1 MHPILLL
8 DSPIVQIAGYEDLV
22 LVSTYT
28 KCVLCNTEREEF
40 KQIGNRPRDGEYGAC
55 FISFLEET
63 KIYCSRP
70 GCRLW
75 EVDLDGSVN
84 NTHQYKN
91 LLTTINS
98 QDILFDDDVDDK
110 QNIREMNIN
119 TTVNN
124 ESSKDS
130 NLQFF
135 KLFKIFKNL
144 ILIYNKNNIYII
156 DPRLSLILLWNN
168 QFKNILS
175 INIVDSVL
183 IIYTKDHEV
192 CTLKIQ
198 SIDNYIHTLYIN
210 EKYEKCCKLIENNL
224 TYFHDKL
231 NVQSVNLN
239 YLLQMRR
246 ILQRKNNIAIMKDIE
261 VLFDRI
267 QEIHFKENNE
277 IDADNQ
283 HKILRTQN
291 GVYILDNNYANN
303 SLVGDMAK
311 INNNSNSADKNIKD
325 ALVSVVRGTYGKNI
339 RQMIMGMNSL
349 GNDSNTMNT
358 ETITKNKIIEIE
370 CVPPPIAV
378 STSKIENE
386 EPVII
391 RPTTTDTY
399 TVAVDTITHYDNFIT
414 KSNKYNLDNILPV
427 ITDDDKNVRNLFLI
441 YKSSKISK
449 LNFLDRYAN
458 IFDKYDFNMIINLL
472 KNLEQLMVDD
482 DNQAAC
488 LARENCIR
496 ICFDYLKPEMIYEIS
511 DYSRDYIR
519 ECFNTING
527 DRLEGAAKCEN
538 CDYPIIIASECLYPE
553 IGKILLQYYWSRG
566 DYNVCFEITK
576 HATHLLEIICKFY
589 IQERNTTT
597 LTQYLFN
604 LANHELFEAT
614 AVLYEMDQW
623 HQTFSLL
630 LAMMYDCTIPCLN
643 CGNVCVLSAEIVGV
657 RSASFH
663 SWNYILTIA
672 LKYIGP
678 QLVLR
683 MLHDYADKIPPGAI
697 ERQFYRLCLMQA

>member
-8 DSPIVQIAGYEDLV
+8 DSPIVQVDGHEDLL

-55 FISFLEET
+55 FIAFHEET

-98 QDILFDDDVDDK
+98 QEILFDDDVDDK
-110 QNIREMNIN
+110 QNVREIN
-119 TTVNN
+119 FHTPVNN
-124 ESSKDS
+124 DSSKDN

-135 KLFKIFKNL
+135 KLFKIFTNL

-175 INIVDSVL
+175 INTVDSVL
-183 IIYTKDHEV
+183 IIYTSDHKV

-198 SIDNYIHTLYIN
+198 SIDNYIHTLYKN
-210 EKYEKCCKLIENNL
+210 EKYQKCCKLIENNL

-239 YLLQMRR
+239 YLLQMI
-246 ILQRKNNIAIMKDIE
+246 ILQTKND
-261 VLFDRI
+261 
-267 QEIHFKENNE
+267 
-277 IDADNQ
+277 DAGNQ

-291 GVYILDNNYANN
+291 GIYILDNNYASN
-303 SLVGDMAK
+303 SVVGDMAKK

-339 RQMIMGMNSL
+339 RQMIMGMNSFR
-349 GNDSNTMNT
+349 NDSNTINT
-358 ETITKNKIIEIE
+358 ETITKNKTIEIE
-370 CVPPPIAV
+370 CVPIPI
-378 STSKIENE
+378 STSKVENE
-386 EPVII
+386 EPAII
-391 RPTTTDTY
+391 PPTTSDII

-472 KNLEQLMVDD
+472 KKLEQLMVDD
-482 DNQAAC
+482 DNQDAC

-519 ECFNTING
+519 EFFITING
-527 DRLEGAAKCEN
+527 DRLEGVAKCKN

-589 IQERNTTT
+589 IQERNTTK

-623 HQTFSLL
+623 HQTFSLI
-630 LAMMYDCTIPCLN
+630 LAIIHDESIPCLN
-643 CGNVCVLSAEIVGV
+643 CGNICLLSTEIVAV

-678 QLVLR
+678 QLLLR
-683 MLHDYADKIPPGAI
+683 MLHDYADKIPNGAI
-697 ERQFYRLCLMQA
+697 ERHFYRLCLMQS